1 MCVQLPT
8 CFIYTTSRRKQTMGQ
23 QLHRACEQM
32 KLKSKENQS
41 HHIQIHHAFDLAH
54 KQCNGIIKG

>member
-1 MCVQLPT
+1 
-8 CFIYTTSRRKQTMGQ
+8 MGQ

-32 KLKSKENQS
+32 KSKSKENQS